1 MILDHPK
8 EDHSEQESKHS
19 VIGGILDLLKK
30 SSKARETY
38 KWSITLSILDLLIIF
53 SEVIVASKRGPPARI
68 EKTGYVVKTRPI
80 EKFL

>member
-8 EDHSEQESKHS
+8 EDHSEQESKHL

-53 SEVIVASKRGPPARI
+53 SEVASKRGPPARI
-68 EKTGYVVKTRPI
+68 EKTGYVVKTRPT
-80 EKFL
+80 EKFV